1 LGSQDEGGA
10 SGDES
15 LRALAANVQQPAFLR
30 AQAVRALRQRDAR
43 NDIAN
48 LVSTAGDSWETR
60 SAVVDA
66 LVELHTPADGI
77 AGEALAAHREGSG
90 YALAERTLV
99 LWARSDASLRVR
111 ANAMR
116 GLARLKSEQAEGIAR
131 AGLAEA
137 SHADIVRIAAIDAL
151 AMLAPEDVVQTLAPF
166 ASSAFDNRTRDAA
179 LSALAGAGKV
189 RDGDRA
195 LAAIERQLETRSG
208 RTRRAAGEALVRL
221 GDQRGVE
228 AFEKAIANARAKEI
242 ADGYRAQ
249 LERLRAG
256 GG

>member
-10 SGDES
+10 SVDES

-116 GLARLKSEQAEGIAR
+116 GLARLKSEQA
-131 AGLAEA
+131 
-137 SHADIVRIAAIDAL
+137 
-151 AMLAPEDVVQTLAPF
+151 
-166 ASSAFDNRTRDAA
+166 
-179 LSALAGAGKV
+179 
-189 RDGDRA
+189 
-195 LAAIERQLETRSG
+195 
-208 RTRRAAGEALVRL
+208 
-221 GDQRGVE
+221 
-228 AFEKAIANARAKEI
+228 
-242 ADGYRAQ
+242 
-249 LERLRAG
+249 
-256 GG
+256 